1 MSKVY
6 KAKIKKF
13 LGQDVRTITDEY
25 NKTWLVV
32 NDFFSCLGRNTD
44 NGNAQTSDIDKM
56 DEFLKDIGKTS
67 ESLKLTLAVGRK
79 KKNANNTQ
87 NLNCISIDVAP
98 ILTTQFKPIK
108 SNKRTEEENEEIK
121 NKWIDFM
128 KFVNQLLED
137 NEAHKFIITDKENQK
152 TKISTAMEAGGDP
165 MKINMRVNKVMA
177 QLLNLK
183 DKNGKEISSIKKDE
197 LKIFQANTTID
208 LLKAREY
215 VLDKFVNAFE
225 ITSDYD
231 LSEQKSYQLAKKH
244 YNL

>member
-1 MSKVY
+1 MSKIY

-13 LGQDVRTITDEY
+13 LGQDIRTVTDEH
-25 NKTWLVV
+25 NKTWIVV
-32 NDFFSCLGRNTD
+32 NDFFSCLGRNTND
-44 NGNAQTSDIDKM
+44 GFAQTKDIDKM
-56 DEFLKDIGKTS
+56 NDFLKDINKTS
-67 ESLKLTLAVGRK
+67 DCLKLTITSGGRGK
-79 KKNANNTQ
+79 ARKTQ
-87 NLNCISIDVAP
+87 DFNCISIEVAP
-98 ILTTQFKPIK
+98 ILTTQFKPTK

-137 NEAHKFIITDKENQK
+137 NEAYKFIITDKENQK
-152 TKISTAMEAGGDP
+152 AEISTAMEVGGDP
-165 MKINMRVNKVMA
+165 MQVNMRVNKVMA